1 MSLKDNA
8 FVNDN
13 NFVLQE
19 KFYTDTL
26 AIETSLKFPRAG
38 ARSYVTFQDKEVVAG
53 IVTCGGL
60 CPGLNVV
67 IRSVVMSLWNDYNVK
82 KIYGIKWGYRGFY
95 EEFPKN
101 WIELNPKV
109 VENIHNLGGTML
121 GSSRG
126 GFNAPAMID
135 AIKKMGVNHLY
146 IIGGDGTHRGVLALQ
161 KELRKENIQVSI
173 SGIPKTI
180 DNDIPFIDRSFGFHT
195 ACEAAVTFIDSANV
209 ESEAAEYGVGIVKL
223 MGRYCGFIAVASSL
237 ASRDVNICLIPEVHF
252 QLEGEHGVYEA
263 IIERAKAKGHCVIV
277 IAEGA
282 EDGMIPEERE
292 RMRAKLGGSQVKD
305 ESGNVKSMVRYPYLF
320 IPGHR

>member
-1 MSLKDNA
+1 M
-8 FVNDN
+8 
-13 NFVLQE
+13 LQE

-38 ARSYVTFQDKEVVAG
+38 ARSYVTFQDKDVVAG

-101 WIELNPKV
+101 WIELNPKI

-126 GFNAPAMID
+126 GFNAPAMIE

-161 KELRKENIQVSI
+161 KELRKENI
-173 SGIPKTI
+173 
-180 DNDIPFIDRSFGFHT
+180 
-195 ACEAAVTFIDSANV
+195 
-209 ESEAAEYGVGIVKL
+209 
-223 MGRYCGFIAVASSL
+223 
-237 ASRDVNICLIPEVHF
+237 
-252 QLEGEHGVYEA
+252 
-263 IIERAKAKGHCVIV
+263 
-277 IAEGA
+277 
-282 EDGMIPEERE
+282 
-292 RMRAKLGGSQVKD
+292 
-305 ESGNVKSMVRYPYLF
+305 
-320 IPGHR
+320 